1 MKPFSLSASLNPRTR
16 RSLKSL
22 VSTAST
28 QKIRFSDPMRGKAN
42 SGEPLV
48 SRVGHQGRALRL
60 FGKWRRVSRSGIPAL
75 NNCQCGYDDGVDT
88 QDLEPLMLEFLS
100 NKFSHSSAIRDFLR
114 RYQMK
119 DERFRSVVSLLLD
132 DLVHDTVKLSDSE
145 LAMVLDAMEI
155 SIQSLEEMS
164 AF

>member
-1 MKPFSLSASLNPRTR
+1 
-16 RSLKSL
+16 
-22 VSTAST
+22 
-28 QKIRFSDPMRGKAN
+28 
-42 SGEPLV
+42 
-48 SRVGHQGRALRL
+48 
-60 FGKWRRVSRSGIPAL
+60 
-75 NNCQCGYDDGVDT
+75 
-88 QDLEPLMLEFLS
+88 
-100 NKFSHSSAIRDFLR
+100 
-114 RYQMK
+114 MK